1 MARNI
6 WIYGNPDK
14 TALGFPSPGDLEK
27 YIRSDVFNVE
37 DGRYRYTQ
45 NKNADVIVLSR
56 DGVAHGHFE
65 ISTRTKPTERD
76 RLSYPKV
83 RSVYIVQK
91 SALYTNPVRLS
102 ELSLSPKS
110 YGRSITEAEFDAILR
125 VAGDIES
132 VHRCSLPQDL
142 SELEWVLRE
151 VKRRIGQSDFRQTLI
166 RAYGSRCAVTDCD
179 VLDVLEAAHI
189 DAYAGV
195 HSNHPGNG
203 LLLRADIHA
212 LFDADLIAFPPQHYL
227 SRWRRASKDRPT
239 PHCKDGGWRCL
250 KMLRP
255 DQRPLRCREDGNS
268 FSTRATRPVAQKLPS
283 MLENAQGHGST
294 ARNKLGRLFK
304 WC

>member
-212 LFDADLIAFPPQHYL
+212 LFDADLIAVDPSTL
-227 SRWRRASKDRPT
+227 SIALAKSIEGSSYAALQGRRLAVPKDASARPKAVALQRRWKQFLHTRDSSGGAET
-239 PHCKDGGWRCL
+239 PVD
-250 KMLRP
+250 
-255 DQRPLRCREDGNS
+255 
-268 FSTRATRPVAQKLPS
+268 A
-283 MLENAQGHGST
+283 
-294 ARNKLGRLFK
+294 
-304 WC
+304 